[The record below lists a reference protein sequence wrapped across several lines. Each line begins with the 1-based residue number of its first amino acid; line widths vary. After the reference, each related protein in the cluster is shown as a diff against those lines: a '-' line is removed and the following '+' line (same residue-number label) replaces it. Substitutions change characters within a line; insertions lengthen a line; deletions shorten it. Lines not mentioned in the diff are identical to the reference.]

1 MYKKLQGEYNKYK
14 GEFSEYVIMN
24 HLKHRAFKQ
33 NDLYI
38 SMMSNLPHDFQFV
51 EYSTIWSYTAAPVH
65 KKNIQVDVF
74 ARAKD
79 DEYSLIGEVKN
90 RKAKFS
96 LTEAKAFWAKALEV
110 KELEDIKKSVVFVF
124 SASGFY
130 KNAVGFFQE
139 NGISWSADK
148 RFLES

>member
-1 MYKKLQGEYNKYK
+1 
-14 GEFSEYVIMN
+14 MN

-38 SMMSNLPHDFQFV
+38 SMIINLPDDFKFV
-51 EYSTIWSYTAAPVH
+51 EYSTIWSYTASPVH

-74 ARAKD
+74 AQAKD

-90 RKAKFS
+90 RKTKFS
-96 LTEAKAFWAKALEV
+96 LTEARAFLAKALEV
-110 KELEDIKKSVVFVF
+110 KELENLEKSVVFVF

-130 KNAVGFFQE
+130 KTAIGFFQD
-139 NGISWSADK
+139 NGIAWSADK